1 MAIFISNK
9 ISRLVSKP
17 QNRVESPLYSL
28 SDEDFKEQ
36 LLQERQRIANDV
48 LNDAESGK
56 RDYSRPLLSEL
67 DVK

>member
-1 MAIFISNK
+1 MGVVKALLCNK
-9 ISRLVSKP
+9 RQVRE
-17 QNRVESPLYSL
+17 NLYSL